1 MKKYTQ
7 DHEWVE
13 IEGDIATVGITEHA
27 AKELG
32 DLTFIELPDKGL
44 DVIVG
49 DKLATVESV
58 KAASDVYAPISG
70 TVKVSNREL
79 DDAPGLMNSSAEQ
92 EGWICKI
99 ENFDVVEIEDLMTA
113 NQYAEFL
120 AKAK

>member
-13 IEGDIATVGITEHA
+13 IEGDIATIGISEFA

-32 DLTFIELPDKGL
+32 DITFVELPGKDL

-49 DKLATVESV
+49 DRISTVESV
-58 KAASDVYAPISG
+58 KAAEDVYTPISG
-70 TVKVSNREL
+70 TVKESNREL
-79 DDAPGLMNSSAEQ
+79 EDVPGLLNSSPEQ
-92 EGWICKI
+92 DGWICKI
-99 ENFDVVEIEDLMTA
+99 ENFDVAEIEDLMTA

-120 AKAK
+120 SKGK

>member
-27 AKELG
+27 AEELG
-32 DLTFIELPDKGL
+32 DLTFVELPEKGL

-49 DKLATVESV
+49 DKLAMVESV

-70 TVKVSNREL
+70 TVKESNREL
-79 DDAPGLMNSSAEQ
+79 EDAPGLINSAAEQ

-113 NQYAEFL
+113 NQYTEFL
-120 AKAK
+120 AKGK